1 MVALPSFTDPTL
13 DAADRAIE
21 AAQAPRFRAYL
32 GMSAIGGNC
41 SRALWYGFRWTM
53 RPQFDA
59 TKLKRFEDGHRTED
73 LVLARL
79 KAVHNIALHDRD
91 DSGKQFGF
99 TDFGGHFCGHMDAV
113 AVGLLQAPKSWHVV
127 EVKCS
132 EKWADLDKSKNK
144 VGDKAALLD
153 WNATYYGQAVLYM
166 EHAGLDRHY
175 LVAASP
181 GGRRWTSVRTN
192 ADPAHAAVLRL
203 KAERII
209 FSDKTPDR
217 IGGPDS
223 FDCRWCDFRALCHE
237 AAPPERNCRTCLY
250 AQVEHDGTWTCTHD
264 TEQFLTLTL
273 SQQEAGCGDHRLLP
287 ALVPGEQYDV
297 RIANGAIIYRVAG
310 ADWIDTGNASTWWS
324 L

>member
-1 MVALPSFTDPTL
+1 MVALPQINDPTL
-13 DAADRAIE
+13 EAADRAIV
-21 AAQAPRFRAYL
+21 AAQPPRFRAYL
-32 GMSAIGGNC
+32 GMSAIGGKC

-59 TKLKRFEDGHRTED
+59 ATLKRFEDGHRTED

-79 KAVHNIALHDRD
+79 KAVPEIELHDRD
-91 DSGKQFGF
+91 AGGQQFGF
-99 TDFGGHFCGHMDAV
+99 SDFGGHMRGHMDAV
-113 AVGLLQAPKSWHVV
+113 ALGLPQAAKTWHVV

-132 EKWADLDKSKNK
+132 EKWTDLDKSKAK

-166 EHAGLDRHY
+166 EHAEIDRHY

-192 ADPAHAAVLRL
+192 ADPAHAAMLRL

-209 FSDKTPDR
+209 FSDKAPDR
-217 IGGPDS
+217 IGGPDA

-237 AAPPERNCRTCLY
+237 AAPPERNCRTCLF
-250 AQVEHDGTWTCTHD
+250 AQVEQNGTWSCTANP
-264 TEQFLTLTL
+264 EALATLTL
-273 SQQEAGCGDHRLLP
+273 AEQEAGCPRHRYLP
-287 ALVPGEQYDV
+287 ALVPGEQFDV
-297 RIANGAIIYRVAG
+297 RGGDGNPSIAYRIGGSEWLDSGHEA
-310 ADWIDTGNASTWWS
+310 WS
-324 L
+324 